1 MLSHLALVEGALC
14 APPDL
19 HKIRRSRR
27 DQLPAFDFRHA
38 LLVEQRGLQRALIGQ
53 GADPGGPQ
61 GEDPVA
67 SVRLEIL
74 ADAELAGPDG
84 RGGGV
89 GRIPGKR
96 LDGDRPPTSG
106 SVGRMWSIQTP
117 NPKPQN
123 GAQRD
128 CPQAFHALRTAENA
142 KQPDDRKNRTLENN
156 PVKSYK
162 PPKDAA
168 NRTPKRRINAER
180 VQTLDRPPEIGQEKT
195 GAQRCDHT
203 LWPWLCTFV
212 LSDDTD
218 IVFDEDRFLEL
229 NMETEIEF
237 GENQSDEVQP
247 ETHLMGADEILAK
260 NSFRIF
266 YQTNNFL
273 LPQIWEMIEKREAIN
288 LRPEYQRRLRWAISQ
303 KSRLIESLMLNIPVP
318 PVFFYE
324 AKAAR
329 YEVMDGQQRLSAIAD
344 FFSGTYALGGLKVLK
359 DLNGFRYQECSP
371 RVRRTLDRAT
381 ISVVVLLKESEAERL
396 QENRNGIADIRRL
409 VFDRLNTG
417 GRRLNAQEI
426 RNALNPGPLNDC
438 IIKCSRFKLFTDV
451 FGIPHYTEQNEEEYY
466 ENPDRQKNSL
476 YAKMYD
482 CELILRFVALRKPEN
497 IRGSM
502 KSMLD
507 RAMEEKLNDTEADQL
522 EKDFCS
528 RFSFL
533 YKIFESNLFKIPAV
547 GDRKEILSAA
557 LYDASMVAIDRVWNQ
572 KDKVISDREGV
583 NVRLRSAIENDDE
596 YELIVGRKNT
606 AESVRNRI
614 DLLQNILLP
623 E

>member
-1 MLSHLALVEGALC
+1 
-14 APPDL
+14 
-19 HKIRRSRR
+19 
-27 DQLPAFDFRHA
+27 
-38 LLVEQRGLQRALIGQ
+38 
-53 GADPGGPQ
+53 
-61 GEDPVA
+61 
-67 SVRLEIL
+67 
-74 ADAELAGPDG
+74 
-84 RGGGV
+84 
-89 GRIPGKR
+89 
-96 LDGDRPPTSG
+96 
-106 SVGRMWSIQTP
+106 
-117 NPKPQN
+117 
-123 GAQRD
+123 
-128 CPQAFHALRTAENA
+128 
-142 KQPDDRKNRTLENN
+142 
-156 PVKSYK
+156 
-162 PPKDAA
+162 
-168 NRTPKRRINAER
+168 
-180 VQTLDRPPEIGQEKT
+180 
-195 GAQRCDHT
+195 
-203 LWPWLCTFV
+203 
-212 LSDDTD
+212 
-218 IVFDEDRFLEL
+218 
-229 NMETEIEF
+229 METEIEF

-247 ETHLMGADEILAK
+247 ETHLMGADEILTK

-288 LRPEYQRRLRWAISQ
+288 LRPEYQRRLRWTISQ

-359 DLNGFRYQECSP
+359 DLNGLRYQECSP

-381 ISVVVLLKESEAERL
+381 ISVVVLLKENEAERL

-417 GRRLNAQEI
+417 GRKLNAQEI
-426 RNALNPGPLNDC
+426 RNALNPGPLNNC
-438 IIKCSRFKLFTDV
+438 IIKCSRFKPFTDV
-451 FGIPHYTEQNEEEYY
+451 FGIPHYTEQSEEEYY

-482 CELILRFVALRKPEN
+482 CELILRFVALRNPEN